1 MKNKLLTICAYIIGF
16 IFAAML
22 PIMLISYLTYT
33 EKIVMPI
40 LLVIMLICS
49 MPIVIDYLKNK

>member
-1 MKNKLLTICAYIIGF
+1 MKDRLLNICAYIIGF

-22 PIMLISYLTYT
+22 PIMMVSYFTYT

-40 LLVIMLICS
+40 LLIIMLVCS
-49 MPIVIDYLKNK
+49 APIAIDYCKNK